1 MEYTVRVSKEWYRS
15 DVIPVYKVAEAMARH
30 AANGHG
36 PTLTNIRPNWYSLLL
51 DDAKKG
57 KLQVCN
63 EVGRIASAQD
73 LIQASSVAP
82 ALIQLIQASS
92 IPPARPEEDQIHALY
107 VKVKHLNEWG
117 ASNGDVFHVRDSPGK
132 VTISDLKDW
141 ETGKVIEAG
150 YYRSYV
156 DFGYEPE
163 KLQAATDTPEVN
175 VPAQKAD
182 TVPAPVT
189 GNIVTVSDAPAA
201 TVAPVPTIEPAVALP
216 DASVMDVSASKPA
229 ASGTV
234 THSTKAPPRD
244 TLTPVIELAQSK
256 CRNPLDTAEVW
267 AQMEVLALNEEKPLL
282 AITALGL
289 KYTKGDKSP
298 YFTRDALDKRLHPE
312 KRGKP
317 GKRR

>member
-36 PTLTNIRPNWYSLLL
+36 PTLTNIRPNWYSFLL

-57 KLQVCN
+57 KLQVCD

-117 ASNGDVFHVRDSPGK
+117 TSNGDVFHVLDSPGK

-163 KLQAATDTPEVN
+163 KPQAATGTPEVN
-175 VPAQKAD
+175 APAQKAD
-182 TVPAPVT
+182 TVPAPVA
-189 GNIVTVSDAPAA
+189 GDIVTVSDSPKGEVPDPKPRPAA
-201 TVAPVPTIEPAVALP
+201 KDRGFSTPKGVLIEQHKHHWSTIVQDIHNADRNGLSAAKADKRGWYASEALEWARANGKLT
-216 DASVMDVSASKPA
+216 DADKPA
-229 ASGTV
+229 A
-234 THSTKAPPRD
+234 A
-244 TLTPVIELAQSK
+244 LTGPMNSMVNLPARKI
-256 CRNPLDTAEVW
+256 
-267 AQMEVLALNEEKPLL
+267 
-282 AITALGL
+282 
-289 KYTKGDKSP
+289 KGC
-298 YFTRDALDKRLHPE
+298 
-312 KRGKP
+312 
-317 GKRR
+317 